1 MPNFTSTRTFGIEI
15 EFIGDREAAAR
26 AINAAG
32 IGCNVQE
39 YDHRTPTAWKI
50 VTDASIGYENGEL
63 VSPILRGEEGLE
75 QVRKVCS
82 ALRSIGHKVDKRCG
96 VHVHV
101 GVPELTGP
109 EIANVFKRY
118 LAGEDKIDAIM
129 PRSRRGNGNRFCYSL
144 TQYRARIETANSVR
158 DLQNAFYSER
168 HVKLN
173 VMSYVRQK
181 TIEFRHHSGS
191 LSGEKVTNWI
201 QFCVGFVEASRS
213 TTATGNTSVTPRRR
227 NTNSARARAVAAIG
241 SAWNNRLFLRDS
253 IYMYD
258 DTFANNIGVS
268 IDALAPLMSVLRRE
282 GYTIKRRRSLNAYEI
297 IGVPAT
303 VVAAPT
309 SVNTLPVA
317 TATFVSEAHAN
328 PFYGL
333 SAEIVNYYEER
344 AQDLANG

>member
-15 EFIGDREAAAR
+15 EFIGDRDAAAR

-32 IGCNVQE
+32 IGCQVQD
-39 YDHRTPTAWKI
+39 YNHRTPTAWKI

-101 GVPELTGP
+101 GVPELSGH

-144 TQYRARIETANSVR
+144 ASYRARIETSNSVR

-173 VMSYVRQK
+173 IMSYVRQK

-213 TTATGNTSVTPRRR
+213 TTATGTTSATSRRR
-227 NTNSARARAVAAIG
+227 NANSARARAVTVIQNN
-241 SAWNNRLFLRDS
+241 WNRTSGYGCYLYDS
-253 IYMYD
+253 E
-258 DTFANNIGVS
+258 FADRIGVTV
-268 IDALAPLMSVLRRE
+268 DALAPLMSTLRRE
-282 GYTIKRRRSLNAYEI
+282 GYVIKRRRNSSAYEI
-297 IGVPAT
+297 ISLPAVANATTAT
-303 VVAAPT
+303 V
-309 SVNTLPVA
+309 NTA
-317 TATFVSEAHAN
+317 ATFEQAAFAN

>member
-1 MPNFTSTRTFGIEI
+1 MPNFTSTRTFGVEI
-15 EFIGDREAAAR
+15 EFIGNREAAAR

-32 IGCNVQE
+32 IGCQVQD
-39 YDHRTPTAWKI
+39 YNHRTPTAWKI

-63 VSPILRGEEGLE
+63 VSPILRGEDGLE

-101 GVPELTGP
+101 GVSELSGS
-109 EIANVFKRY
+109 EVANVFKRY

-201 QFCVGFVEASRS
+201 QFCVGFVEASKS
-213 TTATGNTSVTPRRR
+213 TTTMRGAASGTPLRR
-227 NTNSARARAVAAIG
+227 NANSARARAIAEINSV
-241 SAWNNRLFLRDS
+241 WNNRLYRDS

-258 DTFANNIGVS
+258 NVFASNIGVS
-268 IDALAPLMSVLRRE
+268 IDALAPLMSALRRE
-282 GYTIKRRRSLNAYEI
+282 GYVIKRRRSSNAYEI
-297 IGVPAT
+297 IGVPVTA
-303 VVAAPT
+303 VAAPG
-309 SVNTLPVA
+309 NMYAPPVA
-317 TATFVSEAHAN
+317 TATFVCEAHAN